1 MSQIMWKARTH
12 PPVLSFYHMHIL
24 WNMEISHICTCTYT
38 YQTHKIIFKRSL
50 PGRVSLLAHFLSM
63 LLVYSL
69 VYSAFCV
76 TAPSFSSVVPHLS
89 AYFISSS
96 KSNSS
101 FSYTRA
107 SSCAFCFHS
116 LCVLFYTTVMKSR
129 RLGHVA
135 FKVWEVKFIVKKFA
149 P

>member
-1 MSQIMWKARTH
+1 MSQTMWKARTH
-12 PPVLSFYHMHIL
+12 PQCCPFT
-24 WNMEISHICTCTYT
+24 TCTYYGTWKFHT
-38 YQTHKIIFKRSL
+38 YAHVHIHIKHTKIIFKRSL
-50 PGRVSLLAHFLSM
+50 PGRISLLPHFLSM

-69 VYSAFCV
+69 IYSAFCF
-76 TAPSFSSVVPHLS
+76 TAPSFISVVPHLS

-135 FKVWEVKFIVKKFA
+135 FKV
-149 P
+149 